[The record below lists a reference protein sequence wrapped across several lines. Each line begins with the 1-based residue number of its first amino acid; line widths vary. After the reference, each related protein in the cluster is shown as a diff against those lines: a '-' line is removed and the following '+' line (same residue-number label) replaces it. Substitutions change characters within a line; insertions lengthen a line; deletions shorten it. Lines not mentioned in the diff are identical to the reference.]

1 VESLPGSTPF
11 FPSLLAESV
20 SEKRGRKERLTKV
33 EDDLLPEIRV
43 EVDETTFLRILL
55 AVDLEGEPRLLDG
68 GSEVTEKEERV
79 SIEAREGGVSSEKK
93 ERPKREESERRT
105 SIIRQ
110 SSLRY
115 QKARI
120 SRPFFLLRSD

>member
-1 VESLPGSTPF
+1 MESLPGSTPF

-20 SEKRGRKERLTKV
+20 SEKRWRKERLTKV

-68 GSEVTEKEERV
+68 GSEVTEKRNEFR
-79 SIEAREGGVSSEKK
+79 SKRGKRESVPRRKRDQSEKK
-93 ERPKREESERRT
+93 ANDEPR
-105 SIIRQ
+105 
-110 SSLRY
+110 
-115 QKARI
+115 
-120 SRPFFLLRSD
+120 